1 MESHKRKDS
10 SLMEHLE
17 EIMVTFE
24 NCWVNVKHWKKL
36 VDKLREGVG
45 FDIFLAQAYAYPSS
59 KGRAT

>member
-17 EIMVTFE
+17 EMMVTFE

-36 VDKLREGVG
+36 ADKLRESDSTSFWHSICLPFV
-45 FDIFLAQAYAYPSS
+45 
-59 KGRAT
+59 KR